1 MDTSLVLNTKTG
13 RYVLM
18 NRRIGKRILSENS
31 ERAKR
36 EVLCLEHIRAL
47 VKSYLV
53 FEFYNDYI
61 SDKTSEFLFLF
72 RNTKGIDKFYKK
84 TLVYVN
90 LNTTISFGEI
100 QHYYFT
106 FLMRN
111 IRYNLFN
118 NSDELIKKNKQ
129 FCLQMNKILKKKKL
143 IYRLPLF
150 DRYINALKNSI
161 HFESTKHKESLK
173 NYIRDFFHIRPFVK
187 YITYYW

>member
-18 NRRIGKRILSENS
+18 NGRIGKRIISENS

-36 EVLCLEHIRAL
+36 EVLCLEHIHTL

-173 NYIRDFFHIRPFVK
+173 KYKRDFFHIRPFVK

>member
-1 MDTSLVLNTKTG
+1 METDLVLNTKTG

-18 NRRIGKRILSENS
+18 NGRIGKRIISENS

-36 EVLCLEHIRAL
+36 EVLCLEHIRTL

-150 DRYINALKNSI
+150 DRYISALKNSI

-173 NYIRDFFHIRPFVK
+173 KYKRDFFHIRPFVK

>member
-1 MDTSLVLNTKTG
+1 METDLVLNTKTG

-18 NRRIGKRILSENS
+18 NGRIGKRIISENS

-36 EVLCLEHIRAL
+36 EVLCLEHIRTL
-47 VKSYLV
+47 VKSYLE
-53 FEFYNDYI
+53 FKFYNDYI

-118 NSDELIKKNKQ
+118 NSDELIKKNKH

-173 NYIRDFFHIRPFVK
+173 KYKRDFFHIRPFVK

>member
-1 MDTSLVLNTKTG
+1 MDTCLVLNTKTG

-18 NRRIGKRILSENS
+18 NGRIGKRIISENS

-36 EVLCLEHIRAL
+36 EVLCLEHIRTL

-129 FCLQMNKILKKKKL
+129 FCLQMNKILKNKKL

-173 NYIRDFFHIRPFVK
+173 KYRRDFFHIRPFVK

>member
-18 NRRIGKRILSENS
+18 NGRIGKRIMSENS

-36 EVLCLEHIRAL
+36 EVLCLEHIRTL

-53 FEFYNDYI
+53 FEFYKDYI

-150 DRYINALKNSI
+150 NRYINALKNSI

-173 NYIRDFFHIRPFVK
+173 KYKRDFFHIRPFVK

>member
-1 MDTSLVLNTKTG
+1 METNLVLNKKTG

-18 NRRIGKRILSENS
+18 NGRIGKRIISENNA
-31 ERAKR
+31 RAKNK
-36 EVLCLEHIRAL
+36 VLCLKHIRTL
-47 VKSYLV
+47 VKTFLV

-61 SDKTSEFLFLF
+61 SKKTSEFLFLF
-72 RNTKGIDKFYKK
+72 RNTRGIDKFCKK
-84 TLVYVN
+84 TLAYVN

-106 FLMRN
+106 FLMKN

-118 NSDELIKKNKQ
+118 NADDLIKKNKQ
-129 FCLQMNKILKKKKL
+129 FCLQINKILKNKKV

-150 DRYINALKNSI
+150 NRYINALKNSI
-161 HFESTKHKESLK
+161 HFESTKNKESLK
-173 NYIRDFFHIRPFVK
+173 KYKRDFFYTRPFVK

>member
-1 MDTSLVLNTKTG
+1 METNLVLNEKTG

-18 NRRIGKRILSENS
+18 NGRIGKRIISENS
-31 ERAKR
+31 TRAKR
-36 EVLCLEHIRAL
+36 AVLCLKHIRIL
-47 VKSYLV
+47 VKTFLL
-53 FEFYNDYI
+53 FEFYNDFI
-61 SDKTSEFLFLF
+61 SLKTSEFFSLF
-72 RNTKGIDKFYKK
+72 RNSKGIDKFYKK

-106 FLMRN
+106 FLVRN
-111 IRYNLFN
+111 LRYNLFN
-118 NSDELIKKNKQ
+118 NSDDLIKKNKQ
-129 FCLQMNKILKKKKL
+129 FCSQINKILKKKNI

-150 DRYINALKNSI
+150 NRYINALKNSI

-173 NYIRDFFHIRPFVK
+173 KYKRDFFYARPFVK